1 MKTAKQAKALDKN
14 SGSIWFLILGVSLI
28 TLYFN
33 TNAYDPFNT
42 PKFLI
47 LLVLCGWL
55 SGHIVEYLVNKRF
68 EIKSKEFL
76 VLAVPLFF
84 IFSQIFGLIF
94 TDIFIVGLIGE
105 TQRRNGALSYSAL
118 ALVLIFC
125 SIKVNLN
132 YAIRIIKSSIYVGL
146 VLCVYGLMQTTGNDF
161 VNWNNPNN
169 AMIATVGN
177 PNFAS
182 SLLALMALIS
192 FFSLLI
198 QSFSRYYK
206 IMAFLVL
213 VLSVGLIIESQ
224 SRQGLLVMGFAIIFY
239 LAIFSFFNLVR
250 FRVLFFSLS
259 ITLVALSILG
269 MLQIGP
275 LASILYK
282 DSLSVRGYYWRAA
295 LKMFESSPI
304 YGVGIDRYDSYFKEF
319 REPGY
324 ALRYGFDI
332 TSNNAHNVFLQLFS
346 TGGLVLGFSYLAILT
361 LILIIGAKSVKYSS
375 GDTQKF
381 NLLILSSW
389 IGFQSQSLIS
399 IDNLGISI
407 WGWVLGGTIL
417 GMYLNSQGEKIEEN
431 KSKKTIVNRSG
442 IKILQPLISAVI
454 SIPILFCAYNLQKFE
469 SDTFFARAYT
479 DPRIPQNSTVVYDY
493 AQKVVKN
500 PFADPYYKFI
510 VSLYMVDMG
519 LIEDGHREILI
530 LHKKDPRNL
539 NFLAWLVEYE
549 KITDNLLNQANYR
562 EQIARLD
569 PWNALNYFELGKI
582 YLKQGDLSNSS
593 KMKAK
598 ILSFAPY
605 TEIAQQAKQELP

>member
-1 MKTAKQAKALDKN
+1 MKTTAQAKALDKN
-14 SGSIWFLILGVSLI
+14 SGSIWFLIFGVSLI

-55 SGHIVEYLVNKRF
+55 SGHVFEYLRNKRF

-76 VLAVPLFF
+76 FLAVPLSF

-118 ALVLIFC
+118 VLVLIFC

-192 FFSLLI
+192 FFSLFI
-198 QSFSRYYK
+198 QSFSRHYK

-213 VLSVGLIIESQ
+213 MLSVGLIIESQ
-224 SRQGLLVMGFAIIFY
+224 SRQGLLVMGFAIVFY
-239 LAIFSFFNLVR
+239 FVIFSFFNLVR
-250 FRVLFFSLS
+250 LRVLFFSLS
-259 ITLVALSILG
+259 ITLVAFSILG

-275 LASILYK
+275 LASFLYK
-282 DSLSVRGYYWRAA
+282 NSLSVRGYYWRAA

-304 YGVGIDRYDSYFKEF
+304 YGIGIDRYDSYFKEF

-361 LILIIGAKSVKYSS
+361 LILTIGAKSIKYST

-389 IGFQSQSLIS
+389 VGFQSQSLIS

-407 WGWVLGGTIL
+407 WGWVLGGVIL
-417 GMYLNSQGEKIEEN
+417 GIHLNSQGEKIEEN
-431 KSKKTIVNRSG
+431 KYNDS
-442 IKILQPLISAVI
+442 IKI
-454 SIPILFCAYNLQKFE
+454 
-469 SDTFFARAYT
+469 
-479 DPRIPQNSTVVYDY
+479 
-493 AQKVVKN
+493 
-500 PFADPYYKFI
+500 
-510 VSLYMVDMG
+510 
-519 LIEDGHREILI
+519 
-530 LHKKDPRNL
+530 
-539 NFLAWLVEYE
+539 NF
-549 KITDNLLNQANYR
+549 
-562 EQIARLD
+562 
-569 PWNALNYFELGKI
+569 
-582 YLKQGDLSNSS
+582 S
-593 KMKAK
+593 
-598 ILSFAPY
+598 
-605 TEIAQQAKQELP
+605 

>member
-1 MKTAKQAKALDKN
+1 MKIVGQAKTLDKN
-14 SGSIWFLILGVSLI
+14 SGSIWFLIFGVSLI

-55 SGHIVEYLVNKRF
+55 SGHIVEYLKSNRF
-68 EIKSKEFL
+68 KIKSKEF
-76 VLAVPLFF
+76 VFLAVPIFF
-84 IFSQIFGLIF
+84 VLAQIFVLLF
-94 TDIFIVGLIGE
+94 TDIFIVGLLGD
-105 TQRRNGALSYSAL
+105 TQRRNGALSYSSL
-118 ALVLIFC
+118 ALILIFC
-125 SIKVNLN
+125 SITVNLH
-132 YAIRIIKSSIYVGL
+132 YAIRIIKSSIYIGL
-146 VLCVYGLMQTTGNDF
+146 LLCVYGFMQTTGNDF
-161 VNWNNPNN
+161 VDWNNPNN
-169 AMIATVGN
+169 AMITTVGN

-192 FFSLLI
+192 IFSILI
-198 QSFSRYYK
+198 HSISKPNK
-206 IMAFLVL
+206 IMAIVVL
-213 VLSVGLIIESQ
+213 VLSVALIIKSQ

-239 LAIFSFFNLVR
+239 LAIFSFFNLAR
-250 FRVLFFSLS
+250 LRVLIFSLL
-259 ITLVALSILG
+259 ITLVAFSILG

-282 DSLSVRGYYWRAA
+282 DSLSVRGYYWSAA

-304 YGVGIDRYDSYFKEF
+304 YGIGIDRYGSYFKEF

-324 ALRYGFDI
+324 ALRYGFEI
-332 TSNNAHNVFLQLFS
+332 TSSNAHNIFLQFFS
-346 TGGLVLGFSYLAILT
+346 TGGFVLGFSYLAILT
-361 LILIIGAKSVKYSS
+361 LILIIGLKNIKSST
-375 GDTQKF
+375 GDTQKL

-417 GMYLNSQGEKIEEN
+417 GININSHGEKIEAN
-431 KSKKTIVNRSG
+431 KSKKTVVSRSG
-442 IKILQPLISAVI
+442 IKILQPFISTVI
-454 SIPILFCAYNLQKFE
+454 SISILFFAYNVQKFE
-469 SDTFFARAYT
+469 SDTFFARAYAN
-479 DPRIPQNSTVVYDY
+479 PKFVENSSVVRDY

-500 PFADPYYKFI
+500 PIADPYYKFI
-510 VSLYMVDMG
+510 VSTYMVDMG

-539 NFLAWLVEYE
+539 NFLTWLVEYE